1 MTRRSVFS
9 RSGAAWLA
17 AVACCA
23 LTACVTGGSDASAPG
38 AAHFTTLLYNAK
50 WYRTF
55 DSTSTIGEEGTLVF
69 AWAFEDTLQRPDS
82 FYVGIDTLWMLPQNV
97 NGDTTV
103 SGDWDL
109 QICLDG
115 GFCQG
120 GLANDVHGGNA
131 PIPFGGELDTFATE
145 HHVQFFPALKPN
157 VAYGVSPD
165 SAIFGGM
172 LFAQSRTG
180 KSRPDT
186 VLVYGSWKIP
196 WDDAYAPPSRPVNG
210 YLPKRGDFTIVGGKI
225 RYTGPE

>member
-1 MTRRSVFS
+1 MTRHLAPP
-9 RSGAAWLA
+9 RSGALLLA
-17 AVACCA
+17 AAFCCV
-23 LTACVTGGSDASAPG
+23 LSACVTGGNDASAPG
-38 AAHFTTLLYNAK
+38 AARFTTLLHNPK

-55 DSTSTIGEEGTLVF
+55 DSTSTIAQEGTLVF
-69 AWAFEDTLQRPDS
+69 AWAYEDSLRRPDS
-82 FYVGIDTLWMLPQNV
+82 FYVGIDTLWQLPQNV

-120 GLANDVHGGNA
+120 GIANDVHGGNA
-131 PIPFGGELDTFATE
+131 PLPFGGELDTFATE

-172 LFAQSRTG
+172 MFARSRSG
-180 KSRPDT
+180 KSPSDT
-186 VLVYGSWKIP
+186 VLVYGSWRIP
-196 WDDAYAPPSRPVNG
+196 WDDAYPPPSRPVDG
-210 YLPKRGDFTIVGGKI
+210 HLPKRGDFAVVSGKW
-225 RYTGPE
+225 RYLK